1 MDIKKQEEL
10 IEQFPE
16 LYEQLAWGF
25 ECGDGW
31 FDLLKELS
39 HRLTDLIKAQPDV
52 EDFTLSATQVK
63 EKYGTL
69 RFYMTCSTEAMNRL
83 IDEAEAKS
91 AFICEGCG
99 KPGKINSGPWYE
111 VRCEECK

>member
-1 MDIKKQEEL
+1 MKSENQDKLLEL
-10 IEQFPE
+10 FPD
-16 LYEQLAWGF
+16 LYAQLAWGF

-31 FDLLKELS
+31 FELLKELS
-39 HRLTDLIKAQPDV
+39 HRLTEVIKKEFPD
-52 EDFTLSATQVK
+52 EDFRMCASQVK

-69 RFYMTCSTEAMNRL
+69 RFYMTCSTAEMDRI

-91 AFICEGCG
+91 AITCEICG